1 MDSIEI
7 MDFTPEEQKIV
18 DKYLDN
24 NMYELEKIISK
35 LINKKKAPQMY
46 DDDLHDV
53 ATKTFFESVKSYDES
68 KGCKFK
74 AYLTRC
80 IWKSFYDWT
89 RDNFY
94 RAKRSNLQVDKDGK
108 IMKDEKGKPIIV
120 QGISLDEKV
129 EDDLEWS
136 EKIASDFNI
145 EEELSEKMCLSSDE
159 RVDEFLGKLS
169 SIQREIV
176 SLLMF
181 EYKPNEI
188 REKLCI
194 STKEYNEAMKMIKQ
208 NKHLSA
214 FNKNS
219 RETKRKAVVG
229 NMEETKVF
237 EVMEIDTTDS
247 YRMDKYSLLSLLNKK
262 TDGEID
268 CNYISQRAPF
278 QWQPMQINKFYTRI
292 LNNQPIPEIII
303 CETVEDGEK
312 VAYLIDGLQRL
323 SYAEWFKE
331 NRIKIGD
338 KGAEFTKI
346 KYRKYEL
353 DENGNK
359 IMDEKGRAKYEIDTF
374 DVSGK
379 YYKDLP
385 EFLQKRFDNFNIN
398 VTTFFN
404 CTEEIIDYHIRNYN
418 NHVAM
423 SKSQYGITNVSN
435 FTSRNIK
442 LISEEHDFF
451 KDIVK
456 CTSSNKTKGTL
467 EEVVARSIMTL
478 NFINDWK
485 RDLLDALLYIDE
497 NANDEHYKKFRELLD
512 RLYKAGCTSVKD
524 MFTTTNAHIWFAIY
538 DKFTKLGID
547 DSKFVKFMEK
557 FIESMKAIDKAKKD
571 GEEYIDSLIDNNTY
585 EVFKRRNTKD
595 KSTVVDKIESVYALL
610 LSYLHINIEE
620 TQSEETENIL
630 DTVENNE
637 VSTLDFI
644 KENVSEDTTEEDLQ
658 CYEEVLDD
666 LTLEVDN
673 NTPLL
678 DEQNIK
684 SLLALV
690 AYSFQ
695 NDIDLDK
702 WLPDYFNRVHTYNRN
717 SKENYLLMIHDL
729 NKFLKKGA
737 MA

>member
-1 MDSIEI
+1 MDSIQKEQI
-7 MDFTPEEQKIV
+7 LNEYCGNEMHKLKQMCYPKISKIGGISQMDHDDLYSIALDVLRYSVERYDDSQDCKFSTYLSGNI
-18 DKYLDN
+18 DRKYSTYVRDNLREKRSGKAQYDEDGNRIFNQDVSLDN
-24 NMYELEKIISK
+24 CNEDGNDLNEKVQSDFDLENEIG
-35 LINKKKAPQMY
+35 LN
-46 DDDLHDV
+46 
-53 ATKTFFESVKSYDES
+53 
-68 KGCKFK
+68 
-74 AYLTRC
+74 
-80 IWKSFYDWT
+80 
-89 RDNFY
+89 
-94 RAKRSNLQVDKDGK
+94 
-108 IMKDEKGKPIIV
+108 
-120 QGISLDEKV
+120 DEKV
-129 EDDLEWS
+129 NTFLSKVNSIERNIITLLMQGYYASEIKKILDIS
-136 EKIASDFNI
+136 EK
-145 EEELSEKMCLSSDE
+145 EYSE
-159 RVDEFLGKLS
+159 
-169 SIQREIV
+169 SIK
-176 SLLMF
+176 S
-181 EYKPNEI
+181 
-188 REKLCI
+188 
-194 STKEYNEAMKMIKQ
+194 IKQ
-208 NKHLSA
+208 NKHMSL

-219 RETKRKAVVG
+219 KGQRKVVTN
-229 NMEETKVF
+229 NMEEQKIL

-262 TDGEID
+262 SDGEID

-323 SYAEWFKE
+323 SYAEWFRE

-353 DENGNK
+353 DNNGNK
-359 IMDEKGRAKYEIDTF
+359 IIDERGRAKYEIDTF

-379 YYKDLP
+379 YYRDLP

-442 LISEEHDFF
+442 SISEEHDFF

-512 RLYKAGCTSVKD
+512 SLYKAGCTSVKD

-547 DSKFVKFMEK
+547 DSKFVEFMEK
-557 FIESMKAIDKAKKD
+557 FNESMKAIDKARKD
-571 GEEYIDSLIDNNTY
+571 EEEYIDSLIDNNTY

-610 LSYLHINIEE
+610 LSYLHINKEK
-620 TQSEETENIL
+620 TQSEEIENIL

-637 VSTLDFI
+637 VEINNDIEIINFV
-644 KENVSEDTTEEDLQ
+644 KEVVNPDTTEEDINTY
-658 CYEEVLDD
+658 YEMLNRYKIDKHSPLLHWDNEPSLIALIAYTYENEMDLDD
-666 LTLEVDN
+666 W
-673 NTPLL
+673 
-678 DEQNIK
+678 I
-684 SLLALV
+684 
-690 AYSFQ
+690 
-695 NDIDLDK
+695 I
-702 WLPDYFNRVHTYNRN
+702 DYFNRNN
-717 SKENYLLMIHDL
+717 EFFADQKENYTYMLEDYKEYLSKHTE
-729 NKFLKKGA
+729 KGSA
-737 MA
+737 A